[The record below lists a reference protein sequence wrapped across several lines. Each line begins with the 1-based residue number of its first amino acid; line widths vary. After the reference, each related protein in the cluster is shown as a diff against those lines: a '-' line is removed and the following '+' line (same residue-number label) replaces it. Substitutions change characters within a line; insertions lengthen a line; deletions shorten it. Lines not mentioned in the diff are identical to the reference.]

1 MLFGFHSL
9 RHSFVSFCANAGVPL
24 STVQKLIG
32 HGSPAMTRH
41 YHHLSDEAAQS
52 AMAALP
58 MNGKHTG
65 PTDAD
70 KLDARPTKETFSA
83 WQM

>member
-1 MLFGFHSL
+1 
-9 RHSFVSFCANAGVPL
+9 
-24 STVQKLIG
+24 
-32 HGSPAMTRH
+32 MTRH

-70 KLDARPTKETFSA
+70 KLDARRTKETFSA